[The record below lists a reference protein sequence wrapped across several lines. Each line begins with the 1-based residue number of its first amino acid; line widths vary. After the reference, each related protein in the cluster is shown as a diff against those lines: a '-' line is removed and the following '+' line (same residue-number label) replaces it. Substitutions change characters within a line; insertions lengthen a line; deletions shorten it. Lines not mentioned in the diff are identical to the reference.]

1 MVLIASQELIK
12 FLPQLSFWFAGTA
25 AVLKGE
31 HPYEQHP
38 VNVLGS
44 GRVSEKYFVNKNSI
58 LDGCT
63 CARSGM
69 DGSPDGV
76 M

>member
-31 HPYEQHP
+31 HPYKQHP
-38 VNVLGS
+38 VNVLRS
-44 GRVSEKYFVNKNSI
+44 GRVSEKYFVKKRH
-58 LDGCT
+58 LGWKYLC
-63 CARSGM
+63 
-69 DGSPDGV
+69 
-76 M
+76 